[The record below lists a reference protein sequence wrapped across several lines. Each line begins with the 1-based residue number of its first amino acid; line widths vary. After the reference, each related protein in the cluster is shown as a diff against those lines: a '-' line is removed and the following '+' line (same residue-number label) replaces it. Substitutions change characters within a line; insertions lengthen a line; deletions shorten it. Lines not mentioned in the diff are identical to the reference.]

1 MRTELIINNNN
12 LRELEI
18 ISLNE
23 AFNSFLEYYKSKK
36 PTTIKA
42 YSKNLRTLGAWLK
55 DNFIDHLPTRKDIIE
70 FRDYLKATNHKA
82 TTINSYLNTIR
93 QLTKWLTSEGLY
105 NKNPY
110 DNIDGAKLSR
120 DFRKDALTIEQV
132 KELLDQFKRDTPKS
146 KRDFAIISILVIG
159 GLRTIE
165 LERALIGDIDQEKSI
180 LYVLGK
186 GRDEKNEYIKLPQ
199 YVLKAINDYL
209 ETRQD
214 RENPEA
220 PLFTSESNFTAN
232 KEIKALPKESISRI
246 VKTALREIGLNS
258 SRLTAHSLRH
268 TTATLN
274 LKNGG
279 TLEETRELLRHSSIN
294 TTMIYAHII
303 EREKNQS
310 EQRIAN
316 LIFTGKEEA

>member
-1 MRTELIINNNN
+1 MRTELITTNSN
-12 LRELEI
+12 LQELEI

-42 YSKNLRTLGAWLK
+42 YSKNLATFGLWLRE
-55 DNFIDHLPTRKDIIE
+55 NFINHLPTRQDIIN
-70 FRDYLKATNHKA
+70 FRDYLKETNHKA

-93 QLTKWLTSEGLY
+93 QLTRWLTSEGLY

-110 DNIDGAKLSR
+110 DNIDSSKLSR

-132 KELLDQFKRDTPKS
+132 KTLLNQFKRDTPKS
-146 KRDFAIISILVIG
+146 KRDYAIISILVIG

-165 LERALIGDIDQEKSI
+165 LERALIGDLDQDKKI

-186 GRDEKNEYIKLPQ
+186 GRDEKNEYIKIPQ
-199 YVLKAINDYL
+199 YVLNAINEYL

-220 PLFTSESNFTAN
+220 PLFISESNFTAN
-232 KEIKALPKESISRI
+232 KDIKPLPKESISRI
-246 VKTALREIGLNS
+246 VKTAFRNIGLDS
-258 SRLTAHSLRH
+258 PRLTAHSLRH

-316 LIFTGKEEA
+316 LIFTGKEDF

>member
-1 MRTELIINNNN
+1 MRTELITTNSN
-12 LRELEI
+12 LQELEI

-42 YSKNLRTLGAWLK
+42 YSKNLATFGLWLRE
-55 DNFIDHLPTRKDIIE
+55 NFINHLPTRQDIIN
-70 FRDYLKATNHKA
+70 FRDHLKETNHKA

-93 QLTKWLTSEGLY
+93 QLTRWLTSEGLY

-110 DNIDGAKLSR
+110 DNIDSSMLSR

-132 KELLDQFKRDTPKS
+132 KTLLNQFKRDTPKS
-146 KRDFAIISILVIG
+146 KRDYAIISILVSG

-165 LERALIGDIDQEKSI
+165 LERALIGDLDQDKKI

-186 GRDEKNEYIKLPQ
+186 GRDEKNEYIKIPQ
-199 YVLKAINDYL
+199 YVLNAINEYL

-220 PLFTSESNFTAN
+220 PLFISESNFTAN
-232 KEIKALPKESISRI
+232 KDIKPLPKESISRI
-246 VKTALREIGLNS
+246 VKTAFRNIGLDS
-258 SRLTAHSLRH
+258 PRLTAHSLRH

-316 LIFTGKEEA
+316 LIFTGKEDF

>member
-1 MRTELIINNNN
+1 MTTAILNKNNQ
-12 LRELEI
+12 LAILGT
-18 ISLNE
+18 NE
-23 AFNSFLEYYKSKK
+23 AFRRFLEYYKSKK
-36 PTTIKA
+36 PTTIIA
-42 YSKNLRTLGAWLK
+42 YTKNLKSFSYWLK
-55 DNFIDHLPTRKDIIE
+55 ENNIDTLPTRKDIIE
-70 FRDYLKATNHKA
+70 FKEYLQATNHKA

-93 QLTKWLTSEGLY
+93 QLMKWLTSEGIY

-110 DNIDGAKLSR
+110 DNIDSAKLSK
-120 DFRKDALTIEQV
+120 DFRKDALTVDQV
-132 KELLDQFKRDTPKS
+132 KKVLSQFKRDTPKS

-165 LERALIGDIDQEKSI
+165 LERALIGDLDQEKKI

-186 GRDEKNEYIKLPQ
+186 GRDEKNEYIKIPS
-199 YVLKAINDYL
+199 YVLEAINDYL
-209 ETRQD
+209 KTRPD
-214 RENPEA
+214 GADKSA
-220 PLFTSESNFTAN
+220 PLFISESNFTAN
-232 KEIKALPKESISRI
+232 KEVKALPKESISRI
-246 VKTALREIGLNS
+246 VKTAFRNVNLDS

-303 EREKNQS
+303 DREKNQS
-310 EQRIAN
+310 EQRISN
-316 LIFTGKEEA
+316 LIFTESEE